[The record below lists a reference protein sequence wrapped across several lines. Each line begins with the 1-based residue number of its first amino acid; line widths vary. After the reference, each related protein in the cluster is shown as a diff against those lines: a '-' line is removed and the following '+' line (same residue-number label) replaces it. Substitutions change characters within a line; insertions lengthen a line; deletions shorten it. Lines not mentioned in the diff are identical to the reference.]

1 MTEYHGNVHV
11 GGPAQ
16 THELAQLM
24 ITKVAVGPMDNN
36 AYLLRCRLTDEQ
48 VLIDAAND
56 ADTLLNVIG
65 SEGISKVITT
75 HRHGD
80 HWQALA
86 EVIARTSAQTVAG
99 QYDAEGIEVPTDE
112 PVEDGDRIHFG
123 QIGLEVIHL
132 VGHTPGSIAL
142 LYDDPTGPPHVFTG
156 DSLFPGGVGNTR
168 GDAENFL
175 SAERRGDQALRP
187 APGRDLGLPRPRRR
201 HQPRHRTP
209 QPPGVARSRLVDPS
223 TLIERP
229 PVISAVARSKYD
241 RDPRLRV

>member
-56 ADTLLNVIG
+56 ANTLLNVIG

-86 EVIARTSAQTVAG
+86 EVVARTSAQTIAG

-168 GDAENFL
+168 GDAENFRSL
-175 SAERRGDQALRP
+175 LNDVETKLFDRLPDETWVYPGHGADTSLGAERPSLPEWRARGW
-187 APGRDLGLPRPRRR
+187 
-201 HQPRHRTP
+201 
-209 QPPGVARSRLVDPS
+209 
-223 TLIERP
+223 
-229 PVISAVARSKYD
+229 
-241 RDPRLRV
+241 